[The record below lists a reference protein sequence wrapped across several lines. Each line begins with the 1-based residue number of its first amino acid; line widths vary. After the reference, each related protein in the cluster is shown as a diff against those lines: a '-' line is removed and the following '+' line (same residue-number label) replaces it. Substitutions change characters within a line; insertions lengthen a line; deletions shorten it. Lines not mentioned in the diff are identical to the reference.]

1 MMEELMALP
10 GLDRLL
16 EVCQR
21 LNLGLETSP
30 PAREPLKAGSSFVG
44 LPFDPVLAGVYARLG
59 HAAFATE
66 VMGWVLTRSDDQV
79 HRLEENNNWWREEW
93 WKELGEPVIVFG
105 GEMGLAYTYAT
116 VPGLADAQGRQPV
129 VYVDTYEYEPHVM
142 PVASN
147 VDRFFDSY
155 SRYLEALVSHPRYQ
169 ECGEKELMFPWDAT
183 EILARDERLVELM
196 RAGRFDSLMKNVDDV
211 TRRWAAKVMGSA
223 A

>member
-1 MMEELMALP
+1 MEKPMALP

-16 EVCQR
+16 DVCQR
-21 LNLGLETSP
+21 LNLGLEASP

-44 LPFDPVLAGVYARLG
+44 LPFDPGLASVYARLG

-79 HRLEENNNWWREEW
+79 RRLEENNKWWREEW
-93 WKELGEPVIVFG
+93 WEALGEPVIVFG
-105 GEMGLAYTYAT
+105 GDMGMAYAYAT
-116 VPGLADAQGRQPV
+116 VPGLADGWGRQPV
-129 VYVDTYEYEPHVM
+129 VRVDTYEFEPYVM
-142 PVASN
+142 PIASN

-169 ECGEKELMFPWDAT
+169 GSGETELIFPWHVT

-196 RAGRFDSLMKNVDDV
+196 RVGRFDSLMKNVDDE
-211 TRRWAAKVMGSA
+211 TRRWAARVTGTPV
-223 A
+223 